1 MPNLEHFSRYYWFSI
16 NHYFDNLWAMMSCYH
31 VTATRHRGPKRRM
44 CSSATGGATVCITGV
59 DEVVRGGGRDV
70 VGPDDVDVVSVA
82 CASSTRPLVTRRAWK
97 AFEHRFDHMTKGRGR
112 L

>member
-1 MPNLEHFSRYYWFSI
+1 MGNDEL
-16 NHYFDNLWAMMSCYH
+16 LSCYC
-31 VTATRHRGPKRRM
+31 ATPPRTQKTDVFLSDR
-44 CSSATGGATVCITGV
+44 GATVCITGV

-70 VGPDDVDVVSVA
+70 VGLDDVDVVSVA
-82 CASSTRPLVTRRAWK
+82 CASSTRPLVARRAWK